1 MLLRWEN
8 RRAVADREMLASIY
22 EVSDRT
28 VRRYCTPVR
37 HEARRGQPRGRGGV
51 ALYDVLDAGVH
62 LQGVAP
68 RPARVAALAIY
79 RMAPRRQESA

>member
-1 MLLRWEN
+1 MLLRWETG
-8 RRAVADREMLASIY
+8 RAVADREMLAEIY

-37 HEARRGQPRGRGGV
+37 HEVRRRGGI

-68 RPARVAALAIY
+68 RPARTAALAIY
-79 RMAPRRQESA
+79 RMNPRRQDSA